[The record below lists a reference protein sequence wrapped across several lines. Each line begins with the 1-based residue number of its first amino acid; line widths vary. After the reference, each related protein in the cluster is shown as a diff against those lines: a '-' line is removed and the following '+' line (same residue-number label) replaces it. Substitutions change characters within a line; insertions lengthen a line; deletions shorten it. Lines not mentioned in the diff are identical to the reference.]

1 MENQLNEAAGIDT
14 QASKTNKKEEEEED
28 ALNDAWNDDFD
39 DDAIAEDLE
48 EPESAA
54 NDDPPTTTV
63 AQENGG
69 EGWDDQ
75 IIFDDSLQ
83 DVVPERTLPP
93 PIGSD
98 SLVSQLDQYPPEL
111 GSNEFVET
119 PQTHMHD
126 PFVPSA
132 ECTLETQPDV
142 GGENHEASV
151 LIEKETSPLPQKEE
165 AAVTPEIEWNNG
177 MATESE
183 LPQQVE
189 LPSEDNSP
197 VIVVQPAAAAW
208 EEDLYD
214 DDDDDDDDEECEEDN
229 QPPDCVKADAA
240 VAPPTTISIPSPKNG
255 GEMVDAP
262 PTVAIAE
269 LENLRKC
276 HAMELTQ
283 LRSQM
288 QEVLGKL
295 QAREDQVVRKS
306 EQMASMM
313 ASHEAEKDE
322 LRNKIKETKEEA
334 KRRITKAKERV
345 EALER
350 SSIKNAVS
358 ADDATAKDE
367 TINALREEG
376 QKLAKKQSEMEKAV
390 RSALAESRELAAQLE
405 EEQTKKDKALDKAA
419 SLETEMKKIKDDL
432 NAARRGESQ
441 ASKLENELQ
450 SLKEDAD
457 RKDAANLLLQQQI
470 KELKAENKELRQGM
484 ESVQKGALVEAKRE
498 SNKLKKEH
506 SDLLAEME
514 VKLRASERDASVR
527 EDALRTEV
535 TELRKRWQD
544 AVRRADALSM
554 DVQSST
560 APLLRQLESI
570 ERQNRVR
577 AAAWAELE
585 TKLRTDLE
593 NLVIDNE
600 NLTKERNEYKS
611 SSNRLSRV
619 SKERDDE
626 LSACKNMIEDQK
638 IKISKHEA
646 LIEKMETEGRKMKEE
661 WSEVERLANE
671 GVSKVRSDMMTTVLE
686 SEERHQAQLKS
697 IENELKEERK
707 KRNLLE
713 HQVNEMLENA
723 GMVVVPTPSTNAPNA
738 SVVPRSVE
746 KKLRSAES
754 QGSILTDVIS
764 GLDGNNGAEDDVQV
778 GDEFDDVEVDV
789 QHQAGTNSFAA
800 MEQLSQRLKESKV
813 ELDALRQSLASSER
827 IRASLLEELGSA
839 RVAKEKLPLFEAKV
853 QELALENREKEME
866 IAALKED
873 VAEIRQL
880 YRGQL
885 NMLLE
890 EKAATLSEESSR
902 TQSYAGGDVFMT
914 PHQSPPPSVLLDDS
928 QPTFNGKLFSPT
940 SSLSE
945 TTSVAPRESSKID

>member
-39 DDAIAEDLE
+39 DDALDADL

-54 NDDPPTTTV
+54 IDNPPSTDGG
-63 AQENGG
+63 QENGG
-69 EGWDDQ
+69 TVSDEQ
-75 IIFDDSLQ
+75 IVFDDSLQ
-83 DVVPERTLPP
+83 AVVREKTLPP
-93 PIGSD
+93 PIGRD
-98 SLVSQLDQYPPEL
+98 SLVSQLDEHLHEL
-111 GSNEFVET
+111 GAHQFVDN
-119 PQTHMHD
+119 PPTHLHER
-126 PFVPSA
+126 FAPSA
-132 ECTLETQPDV
+132 EPTQELQPDDFD
-142 GGENHEASV
+142 ENR
-151 LIEKETSPLPQKEE
+151 ETSVIPDKGEPSLSQEDDVALKPETETNIGMDAARDVQQQEE
-165 AAVTPEIEWNNG
+165 P
-177 MATESE
+177 
-183 LPQQVE
+183 
-189 LPSEDNSP
+189 PSADTSP
-197 VIVVQPAAAAW
+197 VMVEQPAAAGW

-214 DDDDDDDDEECEEDN
+214 DDDDDEEDGDDDN
-229 QPPDCVKADAA
+229 QPPASFQQSPGPDAT
-240 VAPPTTISIPSPKNG
+240 PPATISIPSPSH
-255 GEMVDAP
+255 GEMVEAL
-262 PTVAIAE
+262 PTVAHAD
-269 LENLRKC
+269 LENLRER
-276 HAMELTQ
+276 HAMELAQ

-288 QEVLGKL
+288 QEVLERL
-295 QAREDQVVRKS
+295 NVREDQIAQKAA
-306 EQMASMM
+306 QMASMM
-313 ASHEAEKDE
+313 SSHEAEKEE

-350 SSIKNAVS
+350 SSMKNAAS
-358 ADDATAKDE
+358 ADDVAAKDE

-390 RSALAESRELAAQLE
+390 RSALAEARELASLLE
-405 EEQTKKDKALDKAA
+405 EEKSKKEKAMDKST
-419 SLETEMKKIKDDL
+419 SLEADLKKVKEDL

-450 SLKEDAD
+450 TLKEEAD
-457 RKDAANLLLQQQI
+457 RKDASNLLLQQQI

-484 ESVQKGALVEAKRE
+484 EAIQKGALVEAKRE
-498 SNKLKKEH
+498 SNKIKKEH

-514 VKLRASERDASVR
+514 VKLRASERDASIR
-527 EDALRTEV
+527 EDTLRTEV

-585 TKLRTDLE
+585 MKLRSDLE
-593 NLVIDNE
+593 NLIIDNE

-619 SKERDDE
+619 SKEREDE
-626 LSACKNMIEDQK
+626 LNSCKNTIEDQK
-638 IKISKHEA
+638 MKIAKHEA

-697 IENELKEERK
+697 IENELHEERN
-707 KRNLLE
+707 KRRLLE
-713 HQVNEMLENA
+713 HQVEEMLENA

-738 SVVPRSVE
+738 AVVPRSVE
-746 KKLRSAES
+746 KQLRSAES

-764 GLDGNNGAEDDVQV
+764 GLNGDDEAEDED
-778 GDEFDDVEVDV
+778 FDGAGTDLPR
-789 QHQAGTNSFAA
+789 QAGTDSFAA
-800 MEQLSQRLKESKV
+800 MEQLSQRLKETKV
-813 ELDALRQSLASSER
+813 ELAALRQSLASSER
-827 IRASLLEELGSA
+827 IRESLLEELGSA

-853 QELALENREKEME
+853 QELAVENREKEME

-890 EKAATLSEESSR
+890 EKAATLSDMSGRS
-902 TQSYAGGDVFMT
+902 QSNDIFMT
-914 PHQSPPPSVLLDDS
+914 PYQSPPPSVKS
-928 QPTFNGKLFSPT
+928 QETHRQSNGMPFSP
-940 SSLSE
+940 SE
-945 TTSVAPRESSKID
+945 TPMAATHESGKTD

>member
-1 MENQLNEAAGIDT
+1 MWSLLERTKELAAKMENQLNEAAGIDIN
-14 QASKTNKKEEEEED
+14 ASKMNKKEDEEED

-39 DDAIAEDLE
+39 DDALDVDLE
-48 EPESAA
+48 PDSAA
-54 NDDPPTTTV
+54 VDDSPSTEL
-63 AQENGG
+63 AEENGG
-69 EGWDDQ
+69 TELDER
-75 IIFDDSLQ
+75 IVSDDSLQ
-83 DVVPERTLPP
+83 GVVREKSLPS

-98 SLVSQLDQYPPEL
+98 SLVSQLDQFPPEL
-111 GSNEFVET
+111 GAHTFVESPPTHVREPFAPSTKST
-119 PQTHMHD
+119 P
-126 PFVPSA
+126 
-132 ECTLETQPDV
+132 ELQPDETN
-142 GGENHEASV
+142 ENKGASV
-151 LIEKETSPLPQKEE
+151 IVDEDEPFLPQEE
-165 AAVTPEIEWNNG
+165 EVAVTPETETNVG
-177 MATESE
+177 MDSAREVQQE
-183 LPQQVE
+183 QVE
-189 LPSEDNSP
+189 QPSADTSP
-197 VIVVQPAAAAW
+197 VMVEQPAAAGW

-214 DDDDDDDDEECEEDN
+214 DDDEDEDDEEDN
-229 QPPDCVKADAA
+229 QPPECFHRSPGADAT
-240 VAPPTTISIPSPKNG
+240 PPSTISIPSPNHG
-255 GEMVDAP
+255 GETVEAP
-262 PTVAIAE
+262 PTVDVAD
-269 LENLRKC
+269 LEKLRQR
-276 HAMELTQ
+276 HEMELAQ
-283 LRSQM
+283 LKSQM
-288 QEVLGKL
+288 HEVLEKL
-295 QAREDQVVRKS
+295 RVREDQIAQKAA
-306 EQMASMM
+306 QMASMM
-313 ASHEAEKDE
+313 SSHEAEKDD

-350 SSIKNAVS
+350 SSIKNAAS
-358 ADDATAKDE
+358 ADDVAAKDE

-390 RSALAESRELAAQLE
+390 RSALAESRELASLLE
-405 EEQTKKDKALDKAA
+405 EEKSKKEKALERGN
-419 SLETEMKKIKDDL
+419 SLEADLKKVKEDL

-450 SLKEDAD
+450 TLKEEAD
-457 RKDAANLLLQQQI
+457 RKDASNLLLQQQI
-470 KELKAENKELRQGM
+470 KELKAEKKELRQGM
-484 ESVQKGALVEAKRE
+484 EAVQKGALVEAKRE
-498 SNKLKKEH
+498 SNKMKKEH

-527 EDALRTEV
+527 EDTLRTEV

-585 TKLRTDLE
+585 MKLRSDLE
-593 NLVIDNE
+593 NLIIDNE

-619 SKERDDE
+619 SKEREDE
-626 LSACKNMIEDQK
+626 LNACKNNIEDQK
-638 IKISKHEA
+638 MKIAKQEA

-697 IENELKEERK
+697 IENELTEERK
-707 KRNLLE
+707 KRRLLE
-713 HQVNEMLENA
+713 RQVDEMLENA

-738 SVVPRSVE
+738 AVVPRSVE

-764 GLDGNNGAEDDVQV
+764 GLNGDHELEDDVDF
-778 GDEFDDVEVDV
+778 DEDFEDAGTDLPR
-789 QHQAGTNSFAA
+789 QAGTNSFAA
-800 MEQLSQRLKESKV
+800 MEQLSQRLKETKV
-813 ELDALRQSLASSER
+813 ELEALRQSLASSER
-827 IRASLLEELGSA
+827 IRESLLEELGSA
-839 RVAKEKLPLFEAKV
+839 RVAKEKLPHFEAKV

-890 EKAATLSEESSR
+890 EKAATLSDISGR
-902 TQSYAGGDVFMT
+902 T
-914 PHQSPPPSVLLDDS
+914 
-928 QPTFNGKLFSPT
+928 
-940 SSLSE
+940 
-945 TTSVAPRESSKID
+945 